1 MTTESCCLYNRRASE
16 GEGRSAGVGLMGD
29 SSAGFGVIGL
39 GVWGENHL
47 KAYGGAPGCRVV
59 GVCDLDGDLA
69 RQRAEQYGIPF
80 WTTDYRELLAQ
91 PGLQAVSVVTPDFA
105 HYEVALAAAQA
116 GKHLLVEKPL
126 TTSVPQA
133 EHLAQVAEQAGVLL
147 MVDFHNRW
155 NPAFAEVRRAVE
167 QGEVGEVQMLSLLL
181 NDTLWVPT
189 QMLSWAD
196 RSTVA
201 WFLASHLAD
210 LARWLTGREVERV
223 YAVSRSRV
231 LKARGVDTP
240 DFFQSLLEMQ
250 GGGVVHLENCWIMAN
265 SQPNLFD
272 LKMELFGSE
281 GSLYVD
287 MATHRMLQ
295 KYTAEGGKYPD
306 LAVVQEVQ
314 GRYGGFGLESIRHF
328 ARCVRGEEQPR
339 ISPQD
344 AVENVRIVAALHESA
359 ASGQPVVLR

>member
-1 MTTESCCLYNRRASE
+1 MSE
-16 GEGRSAGVGLMGD
+16 GC
-29 SSAGFGVIGL
+29 AGFGIIGL

-47 KAYGGAPGCRVV
+47 RAYRDAPGCRLV
-59 GVCDLDGDLA
+59 GVCDLDEHLA
-69 RQRAEQYGIPF
+69 RRRAEEYGVPF
-80 WTTDYRELLAQ
+80 WTTDYRELLARD
-91 PGLQAVSVVTPDFA
+91 GLDAVSIVTPDFA
-105 HYEVALAAAQA
+105 HYDLALAAAQA

-126 TTSVPQA
+126 ATSVPEA
-133 EHLAQVAEQAGVLL
+133 EGIATAAEQAGVLL

-155 NPAFAEVRRAVE
+155 NPAFVAARRAVE
-167 QGEVGEVQMLSLLL
+167 AGEVGEVQMLSLLL

-189 QMLSWAD
+189 EMLSWAG

-223 YAVSRSRV
+223 YAVARSRV
-231 LKARGVDTP
+231 LAARGVDTP
-240 DFFQSLLEMQ
+240 DFFQSLLEME
-250 GGGVVHLENCWIMAN
+250 GGAVVHLENCWIMSN

-272 LKMELFGSE
+272 LKMELFGAQ

-287 MATHRMLQ
+287 MATHRMMQ
-295 KYTAEGGKYPD
+295 KYTLRGGEYPD
-306 LAVVQEVQ
+306 MAVVQEIQ
-314 GRYGGFGLESIRHF
+314 GRYGGFGMESIRHF
-328 ARCVRGEEQPR
+328 ARCVQGQERPL

-359 ASGQPVVLR
+359 AKGEAVRLG

>member
-1 MTTESCCLYNRRASE
+1 MDESP
-16 GEGRSAGVGLMGD
+16 
-29 SSAGFGVIGL
+29 AGFGVVGL

-47 KAYGGAPGCRVV
+47 KAYAGVPGCQVI
-59 GVCDLDGDLA
+59 GVCDLNADLA
-69 RQRAEQYGIPF
+69 RQRAEEFGIPF
-80 WTTDYRELLAQ
+80 WTTDYRKLLGR

-105 HYEVALAAAQA
+105 HYELALAAVQA

-126 TTSVPQA
+126 TTSVEQA
-133 EHLAQVAEQAGVLL
+133 EHLALAAVQAGVVL

-167 QGEVGEVQMLSLLL
+167 QGEVGEVQMVSLLL

-189 QMLSWAD
+189 EMLSWAG

-223 YAVSRSRV
+223 YAVARSRV
-231 LKARGVDTP
+231 LSARGLDTP

-250 GGGVVHLENCWIMAN
+250 GGAVVHLENCWIMAN

-295 KYTAEGGKYPD
+295 KYTADGGKYPD
-306 LAVVQEVQ
+306 MAVVQEVQ
-314 GRYGGFGLESIRHF
+314 GRWGGFGLESVRHF
-328 ARCVRGEEQPR
+328 ARCVRGQEQPL
-339 ISPQD
+339 IGLAD

-359 ASGQPVVLR
+359 ASGRPVTLR